1 MNEERIDFSPLDPTR
16 DRARFDS
23 TVRSISA
30 RAAGA
35 LAARRARSNPVSELA
50 RWRRPVLAAAAVALL
65 FCGGVL
71 IGVRTPAQVP
81 ESGSIAEAIG
91 VPSLLA
97 EGLQAGEL
105 PTPADLFVAFEGLQ

>member
-1 MNEERIDFSPLDPTR
+1 MNDERIDFSALDPTR

-23 TVRSISA
+23 TVKSISA
-30 RAAGA
+30 RAAGE
-35 LAARRARSNPVSELA
+35 LAARRARFSPVSELA

-65 FCGGVL
+65 ICGGVL
-71 IGVRTPAQVP
+71 IGIRTTAQVA
-81 ESGSIAEAIG
+81 ESGGIAEAMG